1 MIKRR
6 TLPYVFGGLGMA
18 IAASLAVPGFGL
30 LAADHLDPPGR
41 TDPSVDTTPDRAAD
55 IADVFTWHTDTS
67 VVIAMTFSGP
77 QSPTLPA
84 NYDRDVV
91 YAIDISNELPATST
105 DIPIRIRFGSGG
117 ENKWGVKVNGLPG
130 VTGSLIGPVETNL
143 TKNGVKVYAG
153 LRDDPFF
160 FDLQGFKETR
170 STGTLKF
177 DNTRNFFNG
186 LNDTVI
192 VIEIPKD
199 RLDKG
204 VPLNISGSTYRFNGG
219 AA

>member
-6 TLPYVFGGLGMA
+6 TLPYVFGGLGLA
-18 IAASLAVPGFGL
+18 ICASLAVPGFGL

-41 TDPSVDTTPDRAAD
+41 TDPSVDSTPDRAAD
-55 IADVFTWHTDTS
+55 IADIFTWHTDTS

-77 QSPTLPA
+77 QAKDLPA
-84 NYDRDVV
+84 NYDRDVI
-91 YAIDISNELPATST
+91 YAIDISNESPATT
-105 DIPIRIRFGSGG
+105 TEVPIRVRFGNGG
-117 ENKWGVKVNGLPG
+117 GNKWGVKVTGLPG
-130 VTGSLIGPVETNL
+130 VDGALVGPVETNL
-143 TKNGVKVYAG
+143 SKNGVKVYAG

-160 FDLQGFKETR
+160 FDLQGFKETK
-170 STGTLKF
+170 STGTLSFNNK
-177 DNTRNFFNG
+177 RNFFAG
-186 LNDTVI
+186 QNDTVI

-204 VPLNISGSTYRFNGG
+204 VPLNLWGSTYRFNGG